1 MAIFS
6 KNNILI
12 VSAVAGMALYF
23 LLAHPVLM
31 DDGIQYEGFTHSLAR
46 GVLDFKT
53 FYGFQG
59 LSILAVPI
67 YWVTH
72 SGISVIL
79 TSSILSLA
87 SIVLAYYVGKNYWE
101 SEQAGGIM
109 VVLFLLTPY
118 PYTTMMR
125 GFQESALLFFILLT
139 IWGSLQKKYWTPL
152 PWAWGG
158 LVKPFNLVLFPLF
171 IRGFFSKK
179 KIGWLVLA
187 LLIGAVYLGINYRQ
201 TGHFVTNAAIGSY
214 SGFFNN
220 QQIPS
225 LTESFQPSLK
235 TFGRAG
241 ANLLFSFR
249 KIMVPATVII
259 LGLCAI
265 LFNRKLFLRREIAIA
280 MILNLFLVGSLTFSF
295 SKYLLPIT
303 TLCSLLSVGY
313 FLRYRW
319 LFIILF
325 ADALLVFI
333 AIYDY
338 FGHVFWNSFWIYL
351 IPLYL
356 AGIIIFLLKK
366 TPAVG
371 GLQELG

>member
-109 VVLFLLTPY
+109 VVLFLLPPY

-125 GFQESALLFFILLT
+125 GF
-139 IWGSLQKKYWTPL
+139 
-152 PWAWGG
+152 
-158 LVKPFNLVLFPLF
+158 
-171 IRGFFSKK
+171 
-179 KIGWLVLA
+179 
-187 LLIGAVYLGINYRQ
+187 
-201 TGHFVTNAAIGSY
+201 
-214 SGFFNN
+214 
-220 QQIPS
+220 
-225 LTESFQPSLK
+225 
-235 TFGRAG
+235 
-241 ANLLFSFR
+241 
-249 KIMVPATVII
+249 
-259 LGLCAI
+259 
-265 LFNRKLFLRREIAIA
+265 
-280 MILNLFLVGSLTFSF
+280 
-295 SKYLLPIT
+295 
-303 TLCSLLSVGY
+303 
-313 FLRYRW
+313 
-319 LFIILF
+319 
-325 ADALLVFI
+325 
-333 AIYDY
+333 
-338 FGHVFWNSFWIYL
+338 
-351 IPLYL
+351 
-356 AGIIIFLLKK
+356 
-366 TPAVG
+366 
-371 GLQELG
+371 